1 METSLAWARPRPHA
15 VAWGTLGGPW
25 LLSPVQMVGKHQ
37 KRIIFH
43 DMEPDVFLCAVPGD
57 FLCAVR
63 GDVQSWVMVTVC
75 GLKA

>member
-1 METSLAWARPRPHA
+1 M
-15 VAWGTLGGPW
+15 
-25 LLSPVQMVGKHQ
+25 LSPVQMVGKHQ